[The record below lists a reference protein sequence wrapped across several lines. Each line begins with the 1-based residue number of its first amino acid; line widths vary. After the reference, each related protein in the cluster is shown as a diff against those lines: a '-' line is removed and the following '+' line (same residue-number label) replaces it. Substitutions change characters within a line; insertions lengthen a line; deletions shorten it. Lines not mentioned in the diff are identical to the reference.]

1 MTASRGKQ
9 IAKNTLLLY
18 SRMFLVM
25 GIGLYTSRVI
35 LQVLGVEDFGIYNI
49 VGTTIIL
56 FSFFSNSLTAAVQR
70 YMTFALGKNDINH
83 FNVIFNQG
91 FWSFLFLAAIVLIL
105 SETVGLYILYNF
117 IEIPTERFNAAF
129 WVYQLSI
136 ISFII
141 NILRIPYNAS
151 MIAYE
156 KMSFFA
162 YMGIVEVLL
171 KLLIVFCIDIL
182 PFDKLIVYSS
192 LIGFVSIVI
201 LFLHIWY
208 CLTHMT
214 GCKLKT
220 HIDIPIIKELLSF
233 SGWTLLSNGSQVV
246 SNQGINIVLNNFFGV
261 IVNAATGIAN
271 QIMNAYTQ
279 FLGNFQIAFNPQ
291 IIKSYASGDIDYF
304 RSLLYRTSIVSF
316 YLMLLIATPVIV
328 KMDYILSIWLVT
340 VPPYT
345 KEFSICLI
353 LYLMIES
360 YSGPLWMAVQ
370 AIGKIKRYQIII
382 SSIYALNFVFG
393 VVFLYLGYPPASVF
407 LVKILIS
414 LLVLLVRAYLLKE
427 MINISL
433 KYFFCKVVLR
443 SISIFLL
450 TFSIVYYIGTFRDD
464 FWGLFLVVAFSTIF
478 AFIVILFMGFA
489 NDDRKIIMEMICKYL
504 RIK

>member
-1 MTASRGKQ
+1 MTTSRGKQ

-182 PFDKLIVYSS
+182 PFDKLIVYSL
-192 LIGFVSIVI
+192 LIGFVSLVI
-201 LFLHIWY
+201 LILHIWY

-214 GCKLKT
+214 GCKLKA

-291 IIKSYASGDIDYF
+291 IVKSYASGDIEYF
-304 RSLLYRTSIVSF
+304 RLLLYRTSVVSF

-345 KEFSICLI
+345 KEFSIYLI

-370 AIGKIKRYQIII
+370 AVGKIRRYQIII

-393 VVFLYLGYPPASVF
+393 VVFLYLGYPPVSVF
-407 LVKILIS
+407 LVKILVS
-414 LLVLLVRAYLLKE
+414 LLVLLVRAYLLKG

-464 FWGLFLVVAFSTIF
+464 FWGLFFVVAFSIIF
-478 AFIVILFMGFA
+478 TFIVILFVGFA
-489 NDDRKIIMEMICKYL
+489 NDDRKIIMGMICKYL